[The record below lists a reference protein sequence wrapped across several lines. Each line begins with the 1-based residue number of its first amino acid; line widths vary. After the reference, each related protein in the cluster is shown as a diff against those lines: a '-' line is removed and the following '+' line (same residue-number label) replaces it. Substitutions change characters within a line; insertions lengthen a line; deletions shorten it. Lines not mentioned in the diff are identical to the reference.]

1 MGTHQARRVV
11 MPAGIV
17 AAVFFLMLAAV
28 PVSARQAPAPGPPPP
43 GNRDPFAEARERQRR
58 EAQLRSAE
66 MVGSAKPSDR
76 RGAEAAAEQMREDFR
91 NIQLLRNQVVRHLQ
105 SNRPLDYKLIADKT
119 GEINK
124 RAARLKTHLAPEAPG
139 GEKKEPEKPAEVAD
153 DQLTDALVRMCKR
166 IDSFT
171 ENPVFKTPDVVNV
184 EQSAKAGRDLLD
196 VIRLSADLN
205 RLAERLDKAQK
216 KGGP

>member
-1 MGTHQARRVV
+1 MGIRRVPPAAV
-11 MPAGIV
+11 ATGIRAAAFFFALTAVPAG
-17 AAVFFLMLAAV
+17 AQQG
-28 PVSARQAPAPGPPPP
+28 PTPGPPAP
-43 GNRDPFAEARERQRR
+43 GNRDPMAEARDRQQR

-66 MVGSAKPSDR
+66 MVVGAKPLDR
-76 RGAEAAAEQMREDFR
+76 RAAEAAAERMRDDFR
-91 NIQLLRNQVVRHLQ
+91 NLQLLRNQVVRHLQ

-124 RAARLKTHLAPEAPG
+124 RAERLKTHLVPEAPG
-139 GEKKEPEKPAEVAD
+139 GEKKEPEKPTELPD
-153 DQLTDALVRMCKR
+153 DKLTDALVRMCRR

-171 ENPVFKTPDVVNV
+171 ENPVFKLPDVVNV

-205 RLAERLDKAQK
+205 RLAERLDKTQK
-216 KGGP
+216 K

>member
-1 MGTHQARRVV
+1 MGIRRVPPAAV
-11 MPAGIV
+11 AAGIRAAAFFFALTAVPAG
-17 AAVFFLMLAAV
+17 AQQG
-28 PVSARQAPAPGPPPP
+28 PTPGPPAP
-43 GNRDPFAEARERQRR
+43 GNRDPMAEARDRQQR

-66 MVGSAKPSDR
+66 MVVGAKPLDR
-76 RGAEAAAEQMREDFR
+76 RAAEAAAERMRDDFR

-124 RAARLKTHLAPEAPG
+124 RAERLKTHLVPEAPG
-139 GEKKEPEKPAEVAD
+139 GEKKEPEKPTELPD
-153 DQLTDALVRMCKR
+153 DKLTDALVRMCKR

-171 ENPVFKTPDVVNV
+171 ENPVFKQPGVVNV

-205 RLAERLDKAQK
+205 RLAASL
-216 KGGP
+216 